1 MLGLKSSKLIIAD
14 KSPSFKA
21 SEAPKVKFFGRLS
34 SKEAEVAK
42 STFFQKIWWNVISQV
57 SLKSAKVL
65 QNNFENVILLRWTKF
80 YEKLKFTNFLV
91 RFVIYNLLKSI
102 R

>member
-1 MLGLKSSKLIIAD
+1 MLGLKSLQLIVVD
-14 KSPSFKA
+14 KSRFKA

-42 STFFQKIWWNVISQV
+42 STFFQKFWWNVITQV

-65 QNNFENVILLRWTKF
+65 QNNFENVT
-80 YEKLKFTNFLV
+80 
-91 RFVIYNLLKSI
+91 
-102 R
+102 

>member
-21 SEAPKVKFFGRLS
+21 SEAPKVFFFGRLS

-42 STFFQKIWWNVISQV
+42 STFFQKFWWNVISQV
-57 SLKSAKVL
+57 SLKSAKVAK
-65 QNNFENVILLRWTKF
+65 QFWKRYIS
-80 YEKLKFTNFLV
+80 EKDQ
-91 RFVIYNLLKSI
+91 I
-102 R
+102 